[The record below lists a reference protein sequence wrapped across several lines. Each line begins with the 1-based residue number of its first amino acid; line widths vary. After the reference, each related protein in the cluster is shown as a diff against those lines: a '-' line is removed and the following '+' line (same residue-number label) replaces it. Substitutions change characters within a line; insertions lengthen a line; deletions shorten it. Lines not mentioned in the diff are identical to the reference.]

1 MVWIKQIIGNLKLAS
16 SISTHFLTFGIEY
29 LLREEVK
36 CLERPSPEHTR
47 RHSTAQGH
55 QAGASS
61 LRSCHPNPY
70 SARM

>member
-36 CLERPSPEHTR
+36 CLERPSPEHT
-47 RHSTAQGH
+47 
-55 QAGASS
+55 
-61 LRSCHPNPY
+61 
-70 SARM
+70 